1 MLLEDEA
8 AHARR
13 AEEQR
18 LAEEVRRAAHAIA
31 AVHSDVDGLE
41 AQVAAMVKQSAGGP
55 PQDEKQCVMLGE
67 LLMRQLLK
75 LDGIQADGS
84 ARLLRKTEVRRVQ
97 ALVDAI
103 DRLKAQPRRPPAP
116 AAPPAASAGGSAKW
130 KPRPTSRGAADRTP
144 HAHLGAAQ
152 LSIRCPRCFHSPHCQ
167 RRHNI
172 LFFQSDLSCLLC
184 AASQQA
190 QTTALPCSNF

>member
-31 AVHSDVDGLE
+31 AVRSDVDGLE
-41 AQVAAMVKQSAGGP
+41 AQVAALVKQSAGGL
-55 PQDEKQCVMLGE
+55 PQDEKQCAMLGE

-130 KPRPTSRGAADRTP
+130 VTFDNGTRSRDQPPEERPTAPHTP
-144 HAHLGAAQ
+144 IWARP
-152 LSIRCPRCFHSPHCQ
+152 S
-167 RRHNI
+167 
-172 LFFQSDLSCLLC
+172 
-184 AASQQA
+184 
-190 QTTALPCSNF
+190 